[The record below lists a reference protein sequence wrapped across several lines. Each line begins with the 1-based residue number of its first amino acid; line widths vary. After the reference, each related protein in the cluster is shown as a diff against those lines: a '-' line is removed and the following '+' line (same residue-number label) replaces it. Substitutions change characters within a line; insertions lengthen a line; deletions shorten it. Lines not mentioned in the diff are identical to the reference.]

1 MGQVSPWNQLK
12 GQVLLGREEFV
23 ESLRAYLNDVE
34 KLEEVPRAQRLLN
47 RLALSLL
54 FANEDVL
61 TKKKRDLE
69 IRQAH
74 LKFGYSMAEIARA
87 SGLHYSTVRRIMRG
101 ER

>member
-1 MGQVSPWNQLK
+1 M
-12 GQVLLGREEFV
+12 LLGREEFV